1 MIIRESDIISHRKD
15 SRMHQSF
22 LATWRLQHLVWSNVK
37 FVQVHT
43 ATYDQV
49 EASAFKRMCLQQIVN
64 EPQ

>member
-1 MIIRESDIISHRKD
+1 
-15 SRMHQSF
+15 MHQSF